1 MLLLIPVSPDVV
13 YFRFKVDRK
22 IYVVGFGLYGS
33 IHGQSEYET
42 SIEVGWV
49 LSISRS
55 FLHAI

>member
-1 MLLLIPVSPDVV
+1 MIAVSVRERGIPANALTNPCFPDVV

-42 SIEVGWV
+42 SIEVG
-49 LSISRS
+49 
-55 FLHAI
+55 